1 MSDALDLARKQ
12 CPHCGHTNRIGAKIC
27 TNCGYAFPATRL
39 AKPEGVPLKRCP
51 ECGHENRLSA
61 KVCSQC
67 GHKFRSMESKGEK
80 WCPRCGTVCRLEAKV
95 CSQCGHKFRTNFAD
109 SPAAARSTRSA
120 PEVIAPIIE
129 PPIVQNP
136 ETPITLPT
144 QFEAPPRLPDPPR
157 LGTSTPPPPAADQTN
172 TAPPDAP
179 LPGSADDMGGEPA
192 PDLTDI
198 DFDSMRRTSPDHIDA
213 AGRVIISL
221 FNKKDRS

>member
-12 CPHCGHTNRIGAKIC
+12 CPQCGHANRIAAKIC
-27 TNCGYAFPATRL
+27 TNCGYAFPATSL

-95 CSQCGHKFRTNFAD
+95 CSHCGHKFRTSFTNN
-109 SPAAARSTRSA
+109 AAASKTASNA
-120 PEVIAPIIE
+120 GKSQITES
-129 PPIVQNP
+129 PIVQTP
-136 ETPITLPT
+136 DAPITLPA
-144 QFEAPPRLPDPPR
+144 QFEAPPRLPDPPKIEVR
-157 LGTSTPPPPAADQTN
+157 APSTPIDQPN
-172 TAPPDAP
+172 KASTAVPLPDAD
-179 LPGSADDMGGEPA
+179 DDMGGEPA

-198 DFDSMRRTSPDHIDA
+198 DFDSMRRTSPDHIDS